1 MLGRAQVND
10 YRPVTRSR
18 HQRES
23 PKPAEFQDDRGDTV
37 RGIDSAKINESNM
50 VASITHS
57 SSDLSRLKT
66 GHFFSYTALFL
77 FTAILYARPGEF
89 YPSTFTASIALIVAL
104 AALAFYVPAQLTL
117 EGNLTARP
125 GEVNLVLLYC
135 FAGLL
140 SIPFAINR
148 SEAWH
153 EFSGTFIRCIVMFVV
168 LVNVVRTKTRLRGLL
183 FLALVSSVWLS
194 MSAINEYRQGLLGPD
209 GYRVTGSG
217 SGIFGNTNDMAL
229 HVVTILPITI
239 ALLIGSRGMIRRGL
253 YAVCAAIMVAAI
265 VLSYSRGAF
274 IAMIIVL
281 IFIAFKIGP
290 RHRTGIILAIAA
302 LAGAIV
308 VFAPDK
314 YGVRLLSIFFPS
326 LDPGGSADFRRG
338 ELFRSL
344 YIALRHP
351 VLGIGMGNYQPEMSY
366 RGLVTHNSYTQVACE
381 MGVAALACYTMF
393 IVSPLRKLRKIA
405 SETFEAR
412 ANSHFYYL
420 AVGLEA
426 SLIAY
431 MVASFF
437 LSVAYTWYVFYLV
450 GFAVCLR
457 RLYEAETGKAVVL
470 EPRAA
475 NLNRDARA
483 IITEQVTT

>member
-1 MLGRAQVND
+1 MLRRAQIND
-10 YRPVTRSR
+10 YEPVTRSS
-18 HQRES
+18 HQTEIINPS
-23 PKPAEFQDDRGDTV
+23 GFEGDLV
-37 RGIDSAKINESNM
+37 AVIHEVQSAKIGERKL
-50 VASITHS
+50 A
-57 SSDLSRLKT
+57 LSANSTADPGAVKT
-66 GHFFSYTALFL
+66 GHYFSHAALFL

-89 YPSTFTASIALIVAL
+89 YPSPVTASIALIVAL
-104 AALAFYVPAQLTL
+104 VAFASYIPTQLAL

-125 GEVNLVLLYC
+125 REVNLVLLYC
-135 FAGLL
+135 LAGLL

-148 SEAWH
+148 SEAWQ
-153 EFSGTFIRCIVMFVV
+153 EFSGTFIRCIVMFIV
-168 LVNVVRTKTRLRGLL
+168 LVNVCRTKARLRALL
-183 FLALVSSVWLS
+183 VLALAAGVWLS
-194 MSAINEYRQGLLGPD
+194 VGAINEYRQGLLGPD

-217 SGIFGNTNDMAL
+217 NGIFGNTNDMAL

-239 ALLIGSRGMIRRGL
+239 ALLFGTHGVITRLL
-253 YAVCAAIMVAAI
+253 YAACAAVMVAAI

-274 IAMIIVL
+274 IAMIVVL
-281 IFIAFKIGP
+281 IFIAFKVGP
-290 RHRTGIILAIAA
+290 RHRVGIILAITA

-450 GFAVCLR
+450 GFAVSLR
-457 RLYEAETGKAVVL
+457 RMYEDETGKSSCGRSACSPPQQL
-470 EPRAA
+470 
-475 NLNRDARA
+475 
-483 IITEQVTT
+483 TK